1 MAYGVKALDAKMVF
15 LDGDEAD
22 QANPNDTDYTN
33 DFDDILGI
41 RLTATLAASR
51 THLRLAGG
59 ELFARSYNF
68 RAYPRNLMYERNR

>member
-1 MAYGVKALDAKMVF
+1 MAYNVTAWDAKMVF

-22 QANPNDTDYTN
+22 EADPYDLDFTN

-41 RLTATLAASR
+41 RVTATLAASR
-51 THLRLAGG
+51 THLRVAGG
-59 ELFARSYNF
+59 ALFTREYSF